1 MRYVQA
7 REDMVAQQIK
17 ARGITDQLVLR
28 ALSTVPRERFVPR
41 WLRWRAYA
49 DRPLPIGS
57 RQTISQPLMVASMTQ
72 ALRLKGGERVL
83 EVGTGS
89 GYGAAVLAEIC
100 RNVHTLERIAALAA
114 RAARRL
120 RWLKY
125 ANAHVICCDGSLGLP
140 AHAPYDAIVVTASAP
155 EVPDALKQQLKVGGR
170 LVIPVGCDEDQQF
183 LMRVTRTADAQFEE
197 ARLAAVLFVPL
208 IGEQGW

>member
-100 RNVHTLERIAALAA
+100 REVYTLERIAALAA

-183 LMRVTRTADAQFEE
+183 LMRVTRTADAEFEE